1 MMLRQLRVHRRRA
14 SAVRFGSDSVSDSR
28 SWSFR
33 PPAPGVCMQPTF
45 DETSRSLVIEDA
57 CPFQL
62 DRPAPFASYSVL
74 LPE

>member
-1 MMLRQLRVHRRRA
+1 MTFRTRSSRCRSATAIRR
-14 SAVRFGSDSVSDSR
+14 
-28 SWSFR
+28 R
-33 PPAPGVCMQPTF
+33 PPAPGVCIQATF

-62 DRPAPFASYSVL
+62 DRPAPLAAYSAL